1 VSYLGQIQRGEGRN
15 DHVGE
20 SLMIDGVLRILIIA
34 LGLLVIW
41 WLCGPADQRARLT
54 RQDGREA
61 GESQPRVDGQG
72 R

>member
-1 VSYLGQIQRGEGRN
+1 
-15 DHVGE
+15 
-20 SLMIDGVLRILIIA
+20 MIDGVFRILVIA

>member
-1 VSYLGQIQRGEGRN
+1 
-15 DHVGE
+15 
-20 SLMIDGVLRILIIA
+20 MIDGLIRILVIA

-41 WLCGPADQRARLT
+41 WLCGPADQRARLA

-61 GESQPRVDGQG
+61 GERQTRVDGQD

>member
-1 VSYLGQIQRGEGRN
+1 
-15 DHVGE
+15 
-20 SLMIDGVLRILIIA
+20 MIDGVFRILVIA

-41 WLCGPADQRARLT
+41 WLCGPPDQRARLA

>member
-1 VSYLGQIQRGEGRN
+1 
-15 DHVGE
+15 
-20 SLMIDGVLRILIIA
+20 MIDGLLRILVIA

-41 WLCGPADQRARLT
+41 WLCGPADQRARLA